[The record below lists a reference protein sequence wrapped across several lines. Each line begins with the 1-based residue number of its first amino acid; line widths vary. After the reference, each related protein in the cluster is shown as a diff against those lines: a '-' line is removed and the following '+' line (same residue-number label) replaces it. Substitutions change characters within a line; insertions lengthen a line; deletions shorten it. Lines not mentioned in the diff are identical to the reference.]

1 MATLNSY
8 PYSILNHDGSA
19 TISNMTLY
27 VWNLSLDEYNTI
39 RDKYNAFSTHDFFD
53 TSSLTF
59 AYTDFGKFILD
70 TFNINRIP
78 FPTIL
83 NDTFSSNSDFSLH
96 KYLEKGLS
104 NYKSSYFNTS
114 FFDLFKKYINR
125 IPDSGYFDYC
135 DIIIQNGLGDTL
147 EKNAFSFFKDS
158 YLSDINRNYDWFSS
172 LLSNIYIRSG
182 TGGSSDNAWF
192 ISSGITLIIN
202 NTKIYRLGIF
212 NGYVGYTPSANSLN
226 ESLPTYNKISQTLNG
241 SSLAEKTI
249 SHIIQATPTTVDPTD
264 TDPFTPGGSSGGNT
278 GGSGTGGGDGSSS
291 SGGGGGSFSGDSEN
305 APDPSTRDDTSE
317 GSASVVQTGLISLY
331 SPTQAQLNDLASYLW
346 SEAFSIDS
354 FKKIFADPMDAILGL
369 SIVPVEPSIA
379 SVRNVT
385 IGNVNTD
392 ILMRIVSSQYV
403 QFDCGNIKLDEYWGA
418 FLDYAPYT
426 KVNIYLPYIG
436 VRQLSTDDVMKKT
449 INVKYNIDLLS
460 GACVCFIKCDD
471 QVLYQFTGSVSTQIP
486 VTSVSYNNLYKACV
500 DVLSSM
506 YFGVAMGTSGGT
518 DSLLPAVQGQTA
530 SATEEYIIP
539 YAESYMSDSASVR
552 AMMSMKP
559 QVSRS
564 GAVTSSAGQLAIQ
577 TPYLI
582 VERPR
587 QCVPKKQNSYTGYP
601 SYQTK
606 QVSSQ
611 SGYTTWATVHLDNL
625 TATADEKNEIGMIM
639 KNGVI
644 L

>member
-1 MATLNSY
+1 MSVFYSY
-8 PYSILNHDGSA
+8 PYSLINESGNVVMNANLICPVLSESQYLALQNKLENISA
-19 TISNMTLY
+19 TTTKTGSYYFADASMYYFNILSTTGKIVEDTLT
-27 VWNLSLDEYNTI
+27 LSKLPVYLGITNSSYTERLKKFANSLFSVKDSY
-39 RDKYNAFSTHDFFD
+39 FSTDLVKL
-53 TSSLTF
+53 LTGNVSGS
-59 AYTDFGKFILD
+59 Y
-70 TFNINRIP
+70 
-78 FPTIL
+78 
-83 NDTFSSNSDFSLH
+83 
-96 KYLEKGLS
+96 
-104 NYKSSYFNTS
+104 NYS
-114 FFDLFKKYINR
+114 
-125 IPDSGYFDYC
+125 
-135 DIIIQNGLGDTL
+135 IQNGAGDIYETTQ
-147 EKNAFSFFKDS
+147 SVS
-158 YLSDINRNYDWFSS
+158 LSSNGSFSS
-172 LLSNIYIRSG
+172 YISTIGAISYGTSGSFSYTYFYLNAPIYILIESNG
-182 TGGSSDNAWF
+182 V
-192 ISSGITLIIN
+192 ITKYAKMN
-202 NTKIYRLGIF
+202 MF
-212 NGYVGYTPSANSLN
+212 GYLEFPPIVQGVR
-226 ESLPTYNKISQTLNG
+226 
-241 SSLAEKTI
+241 TI
-249 SHIIQATPTTVDPTD
+249 SYYKTFPNLEDISKINKVIAHIMKGTPTSTDPTD

-278 GGSGTGGGDGSSS
+278 GGSGTGGGDGSSG

-305 APDPSTRDDTSE
+305 VPDPSTRDDTSE

-392 ILMRIVSSQYV
+392 IIMRIVSSQYV

>member
-19 TISNMTLY
+19 TICNMTLY
-27 VWNLSLDEYNTI
+27 AWNLSLEEYNTI

-59 AYTDFGKFILD
+59 AYTDFGKFIID

-96 KYLEKGLS
+96 KYLEKALS

-114 FFDLFKKYINR
+114 FFDLFKKYINNTS
-125 IPDSGYFDYC
+125 DSETFNYC

-147 EKNAFSFFKDS
+147 EGNRFSFYKDEEYRNFS
-158 YLSDINRNYDWFSS
+158 WFSNYLSCISVSS
-172 LLSNIYIRSG
+172 GSGGTGDKAWTIRSY
-182 TGGSSDNAWF
+182 
-192 ISSGITLIIN
+192 IVLIVN
-202 NTKIYRLGIF
+202 NTKIYPLKIF
-212 NGYVGYTPSANSLN
+212 NGYVGYSPSANSL
-226 ESLPTYNKISQTLNG
+226 EDSLPAYNKISFSVT
-241 SSLAEKTI
+241 SSSITPKTI
-249 SHIIQATPTTVDPTD
+249 SHIIQATPKVIDPTD

-278 GGSGTGGGDGSSS
+278 GGSGTGGGNGSSN

-305 APDPSTRDDTSE
+305 VPDPSTRDDSSE

-331 SPTQAQLNDLASYLW
+331 SPTQAQLNNLASYLW
-346 SEAFSIDS
+346 SDAFSLDS

-369 SIVPVEPSIA
+369 SIVPVDPSIA
-379 SVRNVT
+379 SVRDVT
-385 IGNVNTD
+385 IGNVNTG
-392 ILMRIVSSQYV
+392 ISMRIVSSQYV

-418 FLDYAPYT
+418 FLDYSPYT

-460 GACVCFIKCDD
+460 GACVCFIKCDE
-471 QVLYQFTGSVSTQIP
+471 QVLYQFPGTVSTQIP

-582 VERPR
+582 IERPR
-587 QCVPKKQNSYTGYP
+587 QCVPKKQNTYTGYP
-601 SYQTK
+601 SFQTK

>member
-1 MATLNSY
+1 MSVFYSY
-8 PYSILNHDGSA
+8 PYSLINESGNVVMNANLICPVLSESQYLALQNKLENISA
-19 TISNMTLY
+19 TTTTTGSYYFADASMYYFNILSTTGKIVEDTLT
-27 VWNLSLDEYNTI
+27 LSKLPVYLGITNSSYSERLKKFANSLFSVKDSY
-39 RDKYNAFSTHDFFD
+39 FSTDLVKL
-53 TSSLTF
+53 LTGNVSGS
-59 AYTDFGKFILD
+59 Y
-70 TFNINRIP
+70 
-78 FPTIL
+78 
-83 NDTFSSNSDFSLH
+83 
-96 KYLEKGLS
+96 
-104 NYKSSYFNTS
+104 NYS
-114 FFDLFKKYINR
+114 
-125 IPDSGYFDYC
+125 
-135 DIIIQNGLGDTL
+135 IQNGAGDIYETTQ
-147 EKNAFSFFKDS
+147 SVS
-158 YLSDINRNYDWFSS
+158 LSSNGSFSS
-172 LLSNIYIRSG
+172 YISTIGAISYGTSGSFSYTYFYLKAPIYILIESNG
-182 TGGSSDNAWF
+182 V
-192 ISSGITLIIN
+192 ITKYAEMN
-202 NTKIYRLGIF
+202 MF
-212 NGYVGYTPSANSLN
+212 GYLEYPPIVQGVR
-226 ESLPTYNKISQTLNG
+226 
-241 SSLAEKTI
+241 TI
-249 SHIIQATPTTVDPTD
+249 SYYKTFPNLKDISKIDKVIAHIMKGTPTSTDPTD

-278 GGSGTGGGDGSSS
+278 GGSGTGGGDGSSG

-305 APDPSTRDDTSE
+305 VPDPSTRDDTSE

-392 ILMRIVSSQYV
+392 IIMRIVSSQYV

>member
-39 RDKYNAFSTHDFFD
+39 RDKYNAFSTHVFFD

-78 FPTIL
+78 FPAIL
-83 NDTFSSNSDFSLH
+83 NDTFSSDSYFTLH

-125 IPDSGYFDYC
+125 IPDSGNFNYC

-147 EKNAFSFFKDS
+147 EENKFTFYKDS
-158 YLSDINRNYDWFSS
+158 FSNAKYRHYKWFSP
-172 LLSNIYIRSG
+172 LSNISINSG
-182 TGGSSDNAWF
+182 TGGTADSNWYIESY
-192 ISSGITLIIN
+192 ITLIIN
-202 NTKIYRLGIF
+202 DTKILNLEIF
-212 NGYVGYTPSANSLN
+212 DGYVNYTPSANTFAK
-226 ESLPTYNKISQTLNG
+226 SLPAYNKISYKLNG
-241 SSLAEKTI
+241 SSLYEKTI
-249 SHIIQATPTTVDPTD
+249 SHIIQATPTSVDPTD

-291 SGGGGGSFSGDSEN
+291 SGGGGGSFGGDSEN
-305 APDPSTRDDTSE
+305 VPDPSTRDDTSE

-331 SPTQAQLNDLASYLW
+331 SPTQAQLNNLASYLW
-346 SEAFSIDS
+346 SDAFSLDS

-369 SIVPVEPSIA
+369 SIVPVDPSIA
-379 SVRNVT
+379 SVRDVT
-385 IGNVNTD
+385 IGNVNTG
-392 ILMRIVSSQYV
+392 ISMRIVSSQYV

-418 FLDYAPYT
+418 FLDYSPYT

-436 VRQLSTDDVMKKT
+436 VRQLSTDDVMKKI

-471 QVLYQFTGSVSTQIP
+471 QVLYQFPGTVSTQIP

-582 VERPR
+582 IERPR

-601 SYQTK
+601 SFQTK